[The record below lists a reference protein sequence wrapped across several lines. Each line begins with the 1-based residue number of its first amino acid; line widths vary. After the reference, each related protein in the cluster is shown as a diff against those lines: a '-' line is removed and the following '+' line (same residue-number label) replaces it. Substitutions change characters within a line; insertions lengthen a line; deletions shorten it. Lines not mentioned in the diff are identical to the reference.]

1 MSEASRVPN
10 APLTRLESGGDHFTD
25 KSSRVSSRRRALR
38 FRARQGISKG
48 RCCLSSSYTDL
59 GSRSSCAGTGARAC
73 LCGRPPLPRF
83 KMSSALETS
92 YSDLENSSDVSFC
105 LTDDESSLS
114 SQQASSLASPKC
126 GTCPEP
132 SPEKCEE
139 EKGRKRRRGRTKV
152 KNEAV
157 LHTIKRTRRVK
168 ANDRERN
175 RMHNLNAALD
185 ELRSVLPTFP
195 DDTKLTKIET
205 LRFAY
210 NYIWALS
217 ETLRLAD
224 QGLQKPPKDMVLPT
238 FLSSTGPPS
247 PGSDAG
253 SWISIASPATSSLS
267 VCASNPSSPATP
279 EDYYGHSENLF
290 SFHTLPKD
298 LLQNAS
304 CFPQYH

>member
-1 MSEASRVPN
+1 
-10 APLTRLESGGDHFTD
+10 
-25 KSSRVSSRRRALR
+25 
-38 FRARQGISKG
+38 
-48 RCCLSSSYTDL
+48 
-59 GSRSSCAGTGARAC
+59 
-73 LCGRPPLPRF
+73 
-83 KMSSALETS
+83 MSSALETS

-105 LTDDESSLS
+105 LTDDEGSFSSLP
-114 SQQASSLASPKC
+114 APSLASPKHD
-126 GTCPEP
+126 T
-132 SPEKCEE
+132 SPEHSPERCEE
-139 EKGRKRRRGRTKV
+139 EKERKRRRGRTKV

-157 LHTIKRTRRVK
+157 LHTIKKTRRVK

-224 QGLQKPPKDMVLPT
+224 QSLQKPPKEMLLPSY
-238 FLSSTGPPS
+238 LSSTDPPS

-253 SWISIASPATSSLS
+253 SWMSTASPSTSSLS
-267 VCASNPSSPATP
+267 AYTSNPSSPVAS
-279 EDYYGHSENLF
+279 EDCCYGRTENLF
-290 SFHTLPKD
+290 SFHSLPKD
-298 LLQNAS
+298 LLQSSS
-304 CFPQYH
+304 CFVQYH